1 MWSSLADL
9 FSSDRFM
16 PHGMCL
22 LWEPGLLGLH
32 VVSDAV
38 IALAYFTIPLAL
50 LHFARRRSDL
60 AYPWMFSLFAL
71 FILGCGATHV
81 MGIWVLWRPDYG
93 ADGLVKAVT
102 ALASIGTAFAIWQV
116 MPAALALPGTGEL
129 KAAVARQTAAL
140 SASDQAHADA
150 ERRFRDFAAIA
161 SDWLWETDAEHRFSY
176 VSPRAEE
183 AGGTRSERVLGRRRD
198 ELAIVDRAAP
208 DWQAHLA
215 DLEARREFRNLVY
228 GWRNQ
233 DGGVRYARVSGRPVF
248 DDAGRFLG
256 YRGAASDVT
265 AEVEADQ
272 RADRALALLQDAVE
286 SLPAGFILFDR
297 DERLITCNGLH
308 RALIPDAAPVLVPGT
323 TLETIVRFAAD
334 RDVILDSHE
343 RKEQWVRERLTQLR
357 RGDADVEQT
366 WEDGRRFHLIERRT
380 SEGGLVS
387 IRFDVTQQRQLDEQ
401 LRQAQKMEAVGQLT
415 GGVAHDFN
423 NLLTVIAGNLE
434 MLEDAVAGDQAA
446 ARRLA
451 AAARAAERGAALTQ
465 RLLTF
470 ARRQSLNPRNVD
482 LNALV
487 SGMGDLLHR
496 SLGES
501 VELQLS
507 LDPGLWPTRVDPA
520 QVENAL
526 LNLAINARD
535 AMPRGGKLTVETG
548 NRHLDADYAAH
559 EPEVVPGHYVMLAVS
574 DTGVGMSAEVLERAF
589 EPFFTTKQ
597 PGQGTGLGLSTIYG
611 FAKQSGGHVKIYSE
625 PGLGTTVRIYLRRTE
640 ANGAP
645 AAAPAAEEVVPGG
658 RELVLVVEDDPDVRA
673 LAVSVVSGLGYR
685 VLEAADGP
693 TALAMVKAHAD
704 IDLLFT
710 DMVMP
715 GGMGGND
722 LARAARAINP
732 RLATVFTSGYTEAAI
747 FRAGEVEPGLEL
759 LSKPYRRQ
767 SLGKAIRTALDRRQ
781 G

>member
-1 MWSSLADL
+1 MWSSLTTL
-9 FSSDRFM
+9 FSSERFM

-32 VVSDAV
+32 ALSDAI

-50 LHFARRRSDL
+50 LYFARRRADL
-60 AYPWMFSLFAL
+60 AYPWVFGLFAL

-93 ADGLVKAVT
+93 VDGLVKAVT
-102 ALASIGTAFAIWQV
+102 AVASIGTAFAIWQI
-116 MPAALALPGTGEL
+116 MPAALALPGTGALRAE
-129 KAAVARQTAAL
+129 VDRQTAAL
-140 SASDQAHADA
+140 SASNRALA
-150 ERRFRDFAAIA
+150 E
-161 SDWLWETDAEHRFSY
+161 S
-176 VSPRAEE
+176 EE
-183 AGGTRSERVLGRRRD
+183 
-198 ELAIVDRAAP
+198 RAAR
-208 DWQAHLA
+208 AH
-215 DLEARREFRNLVY
+215 
-228 GWRNQ
+228 
-233 DGGVRYARVSGRPVF
+233 
-248 DDAGRFLG
+248 
-256 YRGAASDVT
+256 
-265 AEVEADQ
+265 
-272 RADRALALLQDAVE
+272 ALLQDAVE
-286 SLPAGFILFDR
+286 SLPAAFVLFDR
-297 DERLITCNGLH
+297 DERLITCNSLH
-308 RALIPDAAPVLVPGT
+308 RALIPGADRVLVPGT
-323 TLETIVRFAAD
+323 SLETMVRYAAD
-334 RDVILDSHE
+334 QQVILDSQE
-343 RKEQWVRERLTQLR
+343 RKEQWIQERLAQLR
-357 RGDADVEQT
+357 RGDADIEQS
-366 WEDGRRFHLIERRT
+366 WADGRRFHLIERHT

-387 IRFDVTQQRQLDEQ
+387 IRLDVTQQRQLDEQ

-423 NLLTVIAGNLE
+423 NLLTVISGNLE
-434 MLEDAVAGDQAA
+434 MLAEEAAGNEST
-446 ARRLA
+446 ARKVA

-470 ARRQSLNPRNVD
+470 ARRQSLHPRTVD

-487 SGMGDLLHR
+487 SGMEDLLHR
-496 SLGES
+496 SLGEA

-507 LDPGLWPTRVDPA
+507 LDHGVWPTRVDPA

-526 LNLAINARD
+526 LNLALNARD

-548 NRHLDADYAAH
+548 NRHLDADYAAR
-559 EPEVVPGHYVMLAVS
+559 EPEVVPGDYVMLAVS
-574 DTGVGMSAEVLERAF
+574 DSGAGMSAEVLERAF

-597 PGQGTGLGLSTIYG
+597 PGQGTGLGLSTVYG

-625 PGLGTTVRIYLRRTE
+625 PGLGTTVRLYLRR
-640 ANGAP
+640 AGVAGATT
-645 AAAPAAEEVVPGG
+645 AAPAAEETVPGG

-673 LAVSVVSGLGYR
+673 LAVSLVSGLGYR

-693 TALAMVKAHAD
+693 SALALLKRHAD

-715 GGMGGND
+715 GGLSGGD
-722 LARAARAINP
+722 LARAARALNP

-767 SLGKAIRTALDRRQ
+767 GLAHAIRTALDRR
-781 G
+781 GG